1 MTDPDF
7 NISAPSEAMSQT
19 KPKTEIHEQWK
30 NLLDRDVLKD
40 SIQMV
45 ALYITVFE
53 LLEHAVVSKPK
64 DFFTIWEFDDKAHQE
79 YLHEVISLYDPKA
92 IPGIAGK
99 RKDINA
105 SLLWLKKVGA
115 IDDDDIRVY
124 ADSKKLRNNMA
135 HQMLTFIA
143 DGGSKVVGQFA
154 SMYALFS
161 KIERWWI
168 LEHELPISG
177 EYTPDEVDP
186 SGVMSGNMMVLTII
200 LDILS
205 SDSNARYKE
214 VCEAFGVPVRE

>member
-1 MTDPDF
+1 
-7 NISAPSEAMSQT
+7 MSQT

-64 DFFTIWEFDDKAHQE
+64 DFFTIWEFDEKAHRE
-79 YLHEVISLYDPKA
+79 YLDEVISLYDPKA

-154 SMYALFS
+154 SMYALFC

-168 LEHELPISG
+168 MEYELPISG

-205 SDSNARYKE
+205 NDSNARYKE